1 MQVILAFAI
10 VIAIVFILGR
20 LGDHNNIKEVGGI
33 RKKYNDIF
41 SFFYNL
47 PNSRIG
53 VETKSFVTFYIV
65 DYRCKKSVRLN
76 YYMDH
81 LSITCKVVY
90 SDDTAYNNGT
100 KYEWEVYDRF
110 SREHAVLEKIKE
122 TFANLP

>member
-1 MQVILAFAI
+1 MQVVLVFVI
-10 VIAIVFILGR
+10 VIAIVLILGR

-47 PNSRIG
+47 PNSQLG
-53 VETKSFVTFYIV
+53 VETKSFVTFSII
-65 DYRCKKSVRLN
+65 DYRCKKSIKLN

-81 LSITCKVVY
+81 LSITCKVQY
-90 SDDTAYNNGT
+90 TDDTPYNNGT
-100 KYEWEVYDRF
+100 KYEWDVYDRF
-110 SREHAVLEKIKE
+110 STQHEVLAKIKE